1 MLSFYKICKNS
12 HINAAVTSQICCCA
26 ENLLWV
32 HENTAISVCEYGNC
46 VISCNQSNR
55 YSNLHKA
62 CACLFPCVCVHA
74 FQRDFNRFVGNA
86 LIQSAASHTDKTESA
101 PWAVGRLLLH
111 LCIHSCLFHFR
122 WNQVMVLLRF
132 PSFFGI
138 FGYVYIS
145 CCQSKDNFTCLWQK
159 R

>member
-46 VISCNQSNR
+46 VIRAIDTVISTKPVPVCFR
-55 YSNLHKA
+55 
-62 CACLFPCVCVHA
+62 VCVHA

-122 WNQVMVLLRF
+122 WNRVMVLLRF